1 MREVEKWMDGHFDA
15 WMTQNCYALLSTLKA
30 NAQKDFEK
38 GAKKRGYSYTT
49 SDMIQLLALTRE
61 EMTHMTV
68 LIDHEERLLRKRTKR
83 QTEGRKER
91 PTSQGKARQEWL
103 AENNLSASKPWEVLN
118 ISRKT
123 FYKRKK
129 QGLI

>member
-1 MREVEKWMDGHFDA
+1 VEKWMDGHFDA

-91 PTSQGKARQEWL
+91 PHSTGQTREKWLEQIKASSQEQA
-103 AENNLSASKPWEVLN
+103 KPWEVLN